1 MQQRATLSNHP
12 GKDPRVDGALPVTL
26 FFPCSGALHVV
37 HGLSLRRLCICSSL
51 LVCVSSYAS
60 ICVVREASVKANHVM
75 VNGMLRP
82 RPRTKHQLCQ
92 PSAMLKL
99 PNCRKPFALELLSE
113 RKRAPA
119 IVNWN
124 AFHWAAHLQL
134 TTSAYSRQAAMQVCR
149 PRCVG
154 AASVL
159 LHAFGASSG

>member
-1 MQQRATLSNHP
+1 MQR
-12 GKDPRVDGALPVTL
+12 
-26 FFPCSGALHVV
+26 
-37 HGLSLRRLCICSSL
+37 CSSRFTWTVSAP
-51 LVCVSSYAS
+51 LVYLQQPAWLCFFIDLCCSRKQ
-60 ICVVREASVKANHVM
+60 ITNQANHVI

-99 PNCRKPFALELLSE
+99 PNCRKPFALEQLSE

-134 TTSAYSRQAAMQVCR
+134 TTSAYSRRAAMQVCR